1 MFPRQETVCAISWSE
16 SKSNM
21 LTGNIA
27 TPPLKRKA
35 SFKEKLEHGLLS
47 GKIVKKTPKV
57 GISVRPVEH
66 DEPATQDWKF

>member
-1 MFPRQETVCAISWSE
+1 
-16 SKSNM
+16 M